1 RTDHGAPIPSA
12 ASKTLAVM
20 APLLGVINRPRSY
33 PLDFQERLKKAG
45 KDRMG
50 RCPLREDGT
59 ASLVVTLAKNL
70 WHCLGCGAGG
80 GPID

>member
-1 RTDHGAPIPSA
+1 
-12 ASKTLAVM
+12 
-20 APLLGVINRPRSY
+20 
-33 PLDFQERLKKAG
+33 
-45 KDRMG
+45 MG